1 MANSVDLKVIEKKAY
16 RSYFMDG
23 IWDIFIGMIFLN
35 LGIGPLFILLFNLP
49 EIWNTI
55 IISLGWN
62 ILAFLIFYL
71 GKKYI
76 TIPRIGF
83 VKFGSKRKAKMI
95 KLKIFLFGVFILN
108 LILFILPFT
117 GITDYIHIDRYFL
130 ILGIGLGM
138 FIFPFSIIAYFLDF
152 TRLYFYAFSAGI
164 GLILAES
171 LEQIVGNPFGSI
183 IIFGCIG
190 GIIVAI
196 GLSYLI
202 LFLRKYPMPEV
213 LHDKEVPD
221 G

>member
-1 MANSVDLKVIEKKAY
+1 MASNVDLKVIEKKAY
-16 RSYFMDG
+16 QSYFMDG

-35 LGIGPLFILLFNLP
+35 LGIGPLFMLIFNLP
-49 EIWNTI
+49 DIWDTI

-62 ILAFLIFYL
+62 ILAFLIFYF

-83 VKFGSKRKAKMI
+83 VKFGPKREAKRI
-95 KLKIFLFGVFILN
+95 KLKVFLFGVFIIN
-108 LILFILPFT
+108 LILFILPLS
-117 GITDYIHIDRYFL
+117 GITYYIHIERFFF
-130 ILGIGLGM
+130 ILLIGLGM
-138 FIFPFSIIAYFLDF
+138 FILPFSVIAYFLDF

-171 LEQIVGNPFGSI
+171 LEQIVGDPLGSI

-196 GLSYLI
+196 GLYYFI
-202 LFLRKYPMPEV
+202 LFLRKYPIPKELQEEEV
-213 LHDKEVPD
+213 AD

>member
-1 MANSVDLKVIEKKAY
+1 MANRVDLEAIEKKAY

-35 LGIGPLFILLFNLP
+35 LGIGPLLILLSILP
-49 EIWNTI
+49 SIWNII

-62 ILAFLIFYL
+62 IFAFLIFYL

-83 VKFGSKRKAKMI
+83 VKFGPKREAKRI
-95 KLKIFLFGVFILN
+95 KLKIFLFGIFMIN
-108 LILFILPFT
+108 LILFILRIT
-117 GITDYIHIDRYFL
+117 GIIDYTYIERFL
-130 ILGIGLGM
+130 YTLLIGLGM
-138 FIFPFSIIAYFLDF
+138 FIFPFSLMAYFLDF

-164 GLILAES
+164 GFILTEYIK
-171 LEQIVGNPFGSI
+171 QIVGYPLGSI

-196 GLSYLI
+196 GLSYFI
-202 LFLRKYPMPEV
+202 LFIRKYPIPKV
-213 LHDKEVPD
+213 LHEKEVPD